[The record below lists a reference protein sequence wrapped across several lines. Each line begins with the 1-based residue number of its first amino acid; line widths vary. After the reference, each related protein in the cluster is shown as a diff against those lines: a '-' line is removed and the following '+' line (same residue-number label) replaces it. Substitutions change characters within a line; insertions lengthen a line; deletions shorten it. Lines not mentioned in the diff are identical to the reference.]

1 MYLNWVTICLSIK
14 HRSKLNFLILFLEI
28 SKFVWGKMDIGQ
40 MDSKS
45 VVLKQGAY
53 MLNDQNYYENV
64 LNMKTRIFEIEVIRP
79 IYIFVVS
86 IDAPSSGNTNIWKQ
100 VAFSSLQQKYQRKY
114 CLEQLEVSE
123 SRRLR
128 TTALNLMEKVDH
140 IYIHAFSKRFYPKRL
155 SAFRLHIFCQCVP
168 WELNPLP
175 FALLTQCSNHWA
187 TGSPI
192 NNFNDQSFGLF
203 FFGYFISTLKGLKC
217 IDSCTS
223 LKLNMIMEDILY
235 VTIFQH
241 QD

>member
-1 MYLNWVTICLSIK
+1 MRKNGHWT
-14 HRSKLNFLILFLEI
+14 
-28 SKFVWGKMDIGQ
+28 KME
-40 MDSKS
+40 SKS

-64 LNMKTRIFEIEVIRP
+64 FNMKTRVFEIEVIRP
-79 IYIFVVS
+79 ISIFVVS

-155 SAFRLHIFCQCVP
+155 TVHLGCTFFVSVFPGNWTQ
-168 WELNPLP
+168 LP
-175 FALLTQCSNHWA
+175 FALLTQCS
-187 TGSPI
+187 TTEPQ
-192 NNFNDQSFGLF
+192 D
-203 FFGYFISTLKGLKC
+203 
-217 IDSCTS
+217 
-223 LKLNMIMEDILY
+223 
-235 VTIFQH
+235 H
-241 QD
+241 Q

>member
-28 SKFVWGKMDIGQ
+28 SKFVWGKME
-40 MDSKS
+40 SKS

-64 LNMKTRIFEIEVIRP
+64 LNMKTRVFEIEVIRP
-79 IYIFVVS
+79 ISIFVVS
-86 IDAPSSGNTNIWKQ
+86 IDAPSSGNKNT
-100 VAFSSLQQKYQRKY
+100 FSSLQQKYQRKY

-140 IYIHAFSKRFYPKRL
+140 IYIHAFSKRLYPKRL

-175 FALLTQCSNHWA
+175 FALLTQCS
-187 TGSPI
+187 TTEPQ
-192 NNFNDQSFGLF
+192 D
-203 FFGYFISTLKGLKC
+203 
-217 IDSCTS
+217 
-223 LKLNMIMEDILY
+223 
-235 VTIFQH
+235 H
-241 QD
+241 Q